1 MPFLSFIFSAM
12 LVLAG
17 SVTAALWDGHSAAK
31 TSIQAVS
38 GASMRIVATAAG
50 RFIEDHPGEDSEVS
64 MSQLDLYLPTWFN
77 GDSRIKVARKDER
90 GYVFIIPVD
99 GNRTS
104 TDEVFTGSDIPVTLG
119 IAMNGK
125 LVSPSAGTVMFDV
138 PDIIPN
144 GSVVYVIQA

>member
-12 LVLAG
+12 LVLTG
-17 SVTAALWDGHSAAK
+17 SATAALWDGHSAAK
-31 TSIQAVS
+31 TSIQEVS
-38 GASMRIVATAAG
+38 GASVRIVAAGAA
-50 RFIEDHPGEDSEVS
+50 RFIKDHPGQDGEVS

-77 GDSRIKVARKDER
+77 GDSRIRVAGKAGR
-90 GYVFIIPVD
+90 GYIFIVPVD

-104 TDEVFTGSDIPVTLG
+104 TDEVFTGSEMPVTLG

-144 GSVVYVIQA
+144 GSVVYVI